1 MQNKDRFRSHIPA
14 KRRSKVLVTL
24 HAPQA
29 QTQYRIMKSNTE
41 IKHTHYKITDRQ
53 STKNKLIKNSTR
65 PPYLFSS
72 ASYTTYLVS
81 HREAKSKLK
90 SKRKRSKSKKKEEEE
105 QGKENEIEN

>member
-41 IKHTHYKITDRQ
+41 IKHAHYKITDWQ

-72 ASYTTYLVS
+72 ASYTTYLIS
-81 HREAKSKLK
+81 RREAKSPLK
-90 SKRKRSKSKKKEEEE
+90 SKRKRSKSMKEEEE